1 MGAAFSHP
9 LTITLLLSLI
19 PLSTSWGLFKKPP
32 PPGSANDAQTL
43 ASAAIDSFQNGAT
56 KNVASSS
63 TLGSTESILP
73 AYQQFPD
80 LLPIWE
86 LFSLPKV
93 ITDTI
98 PAYLKAVLLFKPPV
112 GITSVYVFFNLIL
125 SRNKKLVRSLL
136 LDEGDQQPI
145 SNRNRRRTKI
155 GRSLDLDEADG
166 KLRMGL
172 GGVEAVRAELCIAAL
187 DDLAAQTVAPIMN
200 NRQDPFQGDPKMDL
214 SNPKTR
220 DEFAN
225 AAKDALKINASPR
238 SAKEDYIESTLIPL
252 SRLEGLFALYRS
264 FDAQF
269 YHRLGS
275 SKQRGDYGSDVLWMS
290 AKVAEVRTLDA
301 LLRVLR
307 ERLLTSAVRLSKKEK
322 YRAWRLQWYENGF
335 GRLGKRWIR
344 RMLKGR
350 TLEDDRVNLQLTSAA
365 LKREME
371 RLGQVQMLLLNRPT
385 ELSETLLLMAA
396 SATQADEKGPNRS
409 GKIDAAGAKVAL
421 QAKYKCKSDAS
432 LAYGY
437 DSVQMYNVDA
447 HEWTVNARALIY
459 ELVTETLTVAFK
471 PDEKVEND
479 RNTTVAYDLQT
490 LGKWATY
497 EKCDFEGWDTAL
509 TLTENL
515 SKARLMREQ
524 KYLPTAIDLKQLWK
538 RIDVLGIPS
547 SLAVVAGALVV
558 HNLVYI
564 PYWDDIVESGKFL
577 LQAVWG
583 VIEFRFWTP
592 LKDIVLDLLNRR
604 PRLLDPYALANEEIS
619 LDNMLKDLGIGDGTK
634 ECRPEALAEAS
645 RMYEK
650 ELAQGA
656 IKNLF
661 RGAMVRLLLIQ
672 VQQLKTGLLQA
683 MGSIDDLMDSNRLNV
698 QLLATIPAILLVTF
712 GTRVF
717 FRALYSLRSR
727 DLIGLP
733 NAKAEMG
740 DLLRKMERCLLL
752 ASHAEDI
759 FESSGTLKDKT
770 KNDMLDAMQK
780 PVVLQPKELG
790 EFLLHM
796 HSYLVILDFCSPPFP
811 TKGCDSIHS
820 ALQDLLMQGQLSTK
834 RQIALLQV
842 SLQQRLFHS
851 LHAKSI
857 LLSLFLLPFLP

>member
-1 MGAAFSHP
+1 MRMGATFSHP

-32 PPGSANDAQTL
+32 PPGSTGNDSQTL
-43 ASAAIDSFQNGAT
+43 ASAAIDSFQNGAA
-56 KNVASSS
+56 N
-63 TLGSTESILP
+63 LGGADRILP
-73 AYQQFPD
+73 AYQEMPD

-86 LFSLPKV
+86 FVYLPKV
-93 ITDTI
+93 LTETI
-98 PAYLKAVLLFKPPV
+98 PAYLKAILLFKPPV
-112 GITSVYVFFNLIL
+112 GITSVYVFFNVIL
-125 SRNKKLVRSLL
+125 SRNKKLVKSLL

-145 SNRNRRRTKI
+145 VGNKNRRKKKV

-172 GGVEAVRAELCIAAL
+172 GGVEAVRAELCLAAL
-187 DDLAAQTVAPIMN
+187 EDVTRRRSEGGEDIVMSMAPSAK
-200 NRQDPFQGDPKMDL
+200 RQDPFAVDPKMDL
-214 SNPKTR
+214 SNNA
-220 DEFAN
+220 EAMYQYAS
-225 AAKDALKINASPR
+225 AAKDALRINASPR
-238 SAKEDYIESTLIPL
+238 TAQEDYIESTLDPL
-252 SRLEGLFALYRS
+252 SRLEGLFDIYKS

-269 YHRLGS
+269 YHRLG
-275 SKQRGDYGSDVLWMS
+275 KQRSDYDSNVLWMS

-335 GRLGKRWIR
+335 GRLGKRWLR
-344 RMLKGR
+344 RMIKGR

-396 SATQADEKGPNRS
+396 SAATLESKSASAKR
-409 GKIDAAGAKVAL
+409 KIDATGAQMAL
-421 QAKYKCKSDAS
+421 QATYKSRSDS
-432 LAYGY
+432 SSNYDY
-437 DSVQMYNVDA
+437 DSVQKYTVDA
-447 HEWTVNARALIY
+447 HEWTANARALIY
-459 ELVTETLTVAFK
+459 ELVTETLTAAFQ
-471 PDEKVEND
+471 PDEKVDHD

-490 LGKWATY
+490 LSKWATY
-497 EKCDFEGWDTAL
+497 EKCDLEGWDTAL

-538 RIDVLGIPS
+538 RIDILGIPS
-547 SLAVVAGALVV
+547 SLVVIAGALVV
-558 HNLVYI
+558 HNTVYI

-577 LQAVWG
+577 LQAMWG

-604 PRLLDPYALANEEIS
+604 PRLLDPYALVNEETS
-619 LDNMLKDLGIGDGTK
+619 LDNMLRDLGIGDGTK

-712 GTRVF
+712 GTRIF

-752 ASHAEDI
+752 ASHTEDV
-759 FESSGTLKDKT
+759 FESRGDSKEGS
-770 KNDMLDAMQK
+770 KNDVIEAIQK

-790 EFLLHM
+790 EFILHM

-834 RQIALLQV
+834 RQIALLQLINTKHNELMKV
-842 SLQQRLFHS
+842 
-851 LHAKSI
+851 
-857 LLSLFLLPFLP
+857 

>member
-1 MGAAFSHP
+1 MRMGAAFSHP

-43 ASAAIDSFQNGAT
+43 ANAAIDSFQNGAT
-56 KNVASSS
+56 QNAAASSS
-63 TLGSTESILP
+63 TLGSSAAENILP
-73 AYQQFPD
+73 PYQQFPD

-86 LFSLPKV
+86 LFSLPRV

-98 PAYLKAVLLFKPPV
+98 PAYLKAILLFKPPV

-136 LDEGDQQPI
+136 LDEGDQGPI
-145 SNRNRRRTKI
+145 SNRNRRKTKI
-155 GRSLDLDEADG
+155 GRGLDLDEADG

-172 GGVEAVRAELCIAAL
+172 GGVEAVRAELCVAAL
-187 DDLAAQTVAPIMN
+187 DDLTMQTQTTEAISN
-200 NRQDPFQGDPKMDL
+200 SNRRDPFQGDPKMDL
-214 SNPKTR
+214 SNPETR
-220 DEFAN
+220 HEFAN
-225 AAKDALKINASPR
+225 AAKDVLRINASPR
-238 SAKEDYIESTLIPL
+238 SAKEDYIESTLGPL
-252 SRLEGLFALYRS
+252 SRLEGLFALYKS

-269 YHRLGS
+269 YHRLG
-275 SKQRGDYGSDVLWMS
+275 KQRVVDYDSDVLWMS
-290 AKVAEVRTLDA
+290 AKVGEVRTLDA

-335 GRLGKRWIR
+335 GRLGKRWLRKMI
-344 RMLKGR
+344 KGR

-371 RLGQVQMLLLNRPT
+371 RLGQVQMLLLNRPV
-385 ELSETLLLMAA
+385 ELSETLLLMAT
-396 SATQADEKGPNRS
+396 SAAQTNEKSLSRS

-421 QAKYKCKSDAS
+421 QAKYKCKSDVS

-437 DSVQMYNVDA
+437 DSVQMYTVDA
-447 HEWTVNARALIY
+447 HEWTVSARALIY

-490 LGKWATY
+490 LAKWATY
-497 EKCDFEGWDTAL
+497 EKCDLEGWDTAL

-538 RIDVLGIPS
+538 RIDVLAIPS
-547 SLAVVAGALVV
+547 SLVVVAGALVV
-558 HNLVYI
+558 HNTVYI

-577 LQAVWG
+577 CQAMWG

-604 PRLLDPYALANEEIS
+604 PRLLDPYALANEEMS

-634 ECRPEALAEAS
+634 DCRPEALAEAS

-698 QLLATIPAILLVTF
+698 QLLATIPAILLVTL

-752 ASHAEDI
+752 ASHAEDV
-759 FESSGTLKDKT
+759 FEPTGALKDGT
-770 KNDMLDAMQK
+770 KSDIIEAMQK

-834 RQIALLQV
+834 RQIALLQLINTKHNELMKV
-842 SLQQRLFHS
+842 
-851 LHAKSI
+851 
-857 LLSLFLLPFLP
+857 

>member
-1 MGAAFSHP
+1 MRMGSAFSHP
-9 LTITLLLSLI
+9 LTITLLLSLV

-32 PPGSANDAQTL
+32 PPGSTSDPQTL
-43 ASAAIDSFQNGAT
+43 ANIAIDSFQNGSSQNAASS
-56 KNVASSS
+56 ASSS
-63 TLGSTESILP
+63 LGSLP
-73 AYQQFPD
+73 AYQQLPD

-98 PAYLKAVLLFKPPV
+98 PAYLKAILLFKPPV
-112 GITSVYVFFNLIL
+112 GITAVYVFFNLIL
-125 SRNKKLVRSLL
+125 SRNKKLVQSLL
-136 LDEGDQQPI
+136 LDEGDQQAQI
-145 SNRNRRRTKI
+145 SRRNRRKTKI

-172 GGVEAVRAELCIAAL
+172 GGVEAVRAELCLAVL
-187 DDLAAQTVAPIMN
+187 DDDLTTTTAQAADTATVK
-200 NRQDPFQGDPKMDL
+200 RQDPFQGDPKVDL
-214 SNPKTR
+214 SNPETR
-220 DEFAN
+220 YEFSK
-225 AAKDALKINASPR
+225 AAKDALRINTSPR
-238 SAKEDYIESTLIPL
+238 SAKEDYIESTLGPL
-252 SRLEGLFALYRS
+252 SRLEGLFALYKS

-269 YHRLGS
+269 YQKLG
-275 SKQRGDYGSDVLWMS
+275 KQRAAGDRSDADVLWMS

-335 GRLGKRWIR
+335 ARLGKRWVRKI
-344 RMLKGR
+344 LKGR

-396 SATQADEKGPNRS
+396 SATQQADEKWANRS
-409 GKIDAAGAKVAL
+409 GKIDAAGARVAL
-421 QAKYKCKSDAS
+421 QAAYKCKSDVS
-432 LAYGY
+432 SAYGY
-437 DSVQMYNVDA
+437 DSIQMYTVDA
-447 HEWTVNARALIY
+447 HEWTVSARALIY
-459 ELVTETLTVAFK
+459 ELLTETLTVAYK
-471 PDEKVEND
+471 LDEKVEHD
-479 RNTTVAYDLQT
+479 RNTTVEYDLQT
-490 LGKWATY
+490 LAKWATY
-497 EKCDFEGWDTAL
+497 EKCDLEGWDTAL

-558 HNLVYI
+558 HNVVYI

-577 LQAVWG
+577 IQAVWG

-604 PRLLDPYALANEEIS
+604 PRLLDPYALANEETS

-634 ECRPEALAEAS
+634 EGRPEALAEAS

-672 VQQLKTGLLQA
+672 VQQLKTGSLQA

-712 GTRVF
+712 GTRIF

-752 ASHAEDI
+752 ASHAEDN
-759 FESSGTLKDKT
+759 FESSGALKEKAKGDI
-770 KNDMLDAMQK
+770 LEAMQK

-834 RQIALLQV
+834 RQIALLQLINTKHNELMKV
-842 SLQQRLFHS
+842 
-851 LHAKSI
+851 
-857 LLSLFLLPFLP
+857 